1 MADKGGAYGTKAGD
15 TDFRKKWDKEEYA
28 EKARK
33 KDEEEKDR
41 MKENEERMKQGK
53 KPLKARKKDDLPKP
67 TELMKRRE
75 GSLELDKN
83 LNKTMVVQNPGGRGP
98 GQPGF
103 YCEPCNRTYKDSVG
117 YLDHINSKAHLRVIG
132 QTTRIERSTLE
143 QVRARIAFLREKT
156 KDASQAKSFDFDQR
170 LAEVKAKEAA
180 VRAEKKAKK
189 KAEKEKARVELVQ
202 DSAMDQDDDMAKMMG
217 FGGFG
222 SSKK

>member
-53 KPLKARKKDDLPKP
+53 KPLKARRKDDLPKP

-98 GQPGF
+98 GEPGF
-103 YCEPCNRTYKDSVG
+103 FCQPCNRTYKDSVG
-117 YLDHINSKAHLRVIG
+117 YLDHVNSKAHLRIIG

-143 QVRARIAFLREKT
+143 QVRARIAYLREKT
-156 KDASQAKSFDFDQR
+156 KDASTAKSFDFDQR
-170 LAEVKAKEAA
+170 LAEVKDKEAA

-189 KAEKEKARVELVQ
+189 KAEKEKARVE
-202 DSAMDQDDDMAKMMG
+202 SSSRTRPWMATTTCPK
-217 FGGFG
+217 
-222 SSKK
+222 